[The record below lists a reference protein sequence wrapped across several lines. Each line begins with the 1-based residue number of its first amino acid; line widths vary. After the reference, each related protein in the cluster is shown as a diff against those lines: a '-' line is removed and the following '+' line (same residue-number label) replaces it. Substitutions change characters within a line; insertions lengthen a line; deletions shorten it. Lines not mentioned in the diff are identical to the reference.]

1 MYAAD
6 ERRLVG
12 GAGTCHYPVD
22 DWLAGCAMSRIE
34 TMTPDPGAA
43 MQEPGDGRRQLD
55 VVVRTLAQ
63 ESRQRE
69 LLRALDSIQGQASF
83 AARPILVVNGNRYH
97 PPLLE
102 ELRQRRGVLFHYLPE
117 ASAGRALAVG
127 RELVTAPYFMFLDD
141 DDELLGPGLERLAE
155 HMSHDPDWDVIVTN
169 GYGCSNGE
177 MRPWV
182 PDLMAHAI
190 HPVRSL
196 MAECWLSPGAA
207 IFRSEAVSS
216 AFLDVKRDYHEW
228 TYIAFLLIMDGKRV
242 RFLDVPTVTYY
253 DTQHSASKSFAY
265 EEAALELLDTMKAEP
280 RLDGETL
287 AIMEKKYR
295 NTLHTLAFR
304 YWRRGARRKAWR
316 YHMRSMR
323 PPFTM
328 KYLLFS
334 RKLLLPTRSGPC

>member
-1 MYAAD
+1 MTKLGANESDPEVAA
-6 ERRLVG
+6 
-12 GAGTCHYPVD
+12 
-22 DWLAGCAMSRIE
+22 
-34 TMTPDPGAA
+34 PGP
-43 MQEPGDGRRQLD
+43 EDGRPRLD

-63 ESRQRE
+63 ESRHRA
-69 LLRALDSIQGQASF
+69 LLRALESIQGQASF
-83 AARPILVVNGNRYH
+83 AARPIVVVNGDRYH

-102 ELRQRRGVLFHYLPE
+102 ELRQRQGVLFHYLPE

-127 RELVTAPYFMFLDD
+127 RALVTAPYFMFLDD
-141 DDELLGPGLERLAE
+141 DDELLGPGLQRLAE
-155 HMSHDPDWDVIVTN
+155 DMSHDPDWDVIVTN

-182 PDLMAHAI
+182 PDLMGHAI

-207 IFRSEAVSS
+207 VFRSEAVSS
-216 AFLDVKRDYHEW
+216 AFLDVRRDYHEW
-228 TYIAFLLIMDGKRV
+228 TYIAFLLILDGKRV

-265 EEAALELLDTMKAEP
+265 EEAALELLDTMKADP
-280 RLDGETL
+280 RLDSETL

-304 YWRRGARRKAWR
+304 YWRRGARRKAWH

-323 PPFTM
+323 PPFTI

-334 RKLLLPTRSGPC
+334 RKLLLPSRTGPD